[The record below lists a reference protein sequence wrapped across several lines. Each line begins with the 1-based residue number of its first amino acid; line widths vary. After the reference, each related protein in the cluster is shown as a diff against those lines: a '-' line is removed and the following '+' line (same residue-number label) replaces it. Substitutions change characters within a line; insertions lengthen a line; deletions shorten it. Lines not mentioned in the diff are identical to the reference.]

1 MLKTKNKISMR
12 KNLLFLISVIFFLQP
27 VISQENIEDDEVLR
41 EVFADGEFF
50 FASEDY
56 PDALVE
62 YMKLYRRGFSDNANL
77 NYKIGIC
84 YLNIAG
90 QKEKS
95 IDYFLKATEKVS
107 DRYRESALR
116 EKNAP
121 LDTYLFLGNAYR
133 VTNQLDKAIE
143 AYSKYKELLEEKEED
158 ALNIAYANQQINSVK
173 NAKEQMQKPL
183 NVDIINIDRPINNST
198 DNFRGAISGDHT
210 SMVYMNSLPFYDALY
225 YSTKD
230 EDGEWST
237 PTNITPQVQ
246 SDGNQYATALSHD
259 GTMLYLSWEDPFNSD
274 IYYSEYEDGRWT
286 RSRSLS
292 SEINTKFWES
302 HASVSK
308 DGKTLYF
315 ASNRQET
322 LGEMD
327 IFFSRKIGNKWSEP
341 ENIGDVINTNLNE
354 DTPFITPDGKR
365 LYFSS
370 QGHSTIGG
378 YDVFYSD
385 LKEDGTWSEPV
396 NLRYPINTT
405 DDDLFYVPINP
416 YEGYMSRYV
425 ENGNGGEDILRF
437 EFPGLADYLALQNPQ
452 EVAETLEEQVE
463 TIEETVE
470 EETEEQVET
479 ILEEPEE
486 DVVEEMTEEVEE
498 EPVDEE
504 VVEEIEEE
512 TTVEEVA
519 KKAEVEIRPIFFEFD
534 KSTLTREAKN
544 ELDKVAELLMHNKA
558 VQVDLIGY
566 ADPLGNQQYN
576 INLSKKRAK
585 SALDY
590 LSEKGIDAERMSST
604 GKGETNF
611 IAVNKKPDGTDN
623 PEGRRYNRRVEIE
636 LDNTNNENIIIIK
649 PDVVPNELKTK

>member
-1 MLKTKNKISMR
+1 MR
-12 KNLLFLISVIFFLQP
+12 KNLLFLIAVMFFIQP
-27 VISQENIEDDEVLR
+27 VSSQENLEEDEVLR

-77 NYKIGIC
+77 NYKMGIC
-84 YLNIAG
+84 YLNIPG

-95 IDYFLKATEKVS
+95 IDHFLKAAENVS

-121 LDTYLFLGNAYR
+121 MDTYLFLGNAYR

-143 AYSKYKELLEEKEED
+143 AYKKYKEILKED
-158 ALNIAYANQQINSVK
+158 DILNIAYANKQIEAAN
-173 NAKEQMQKPL
+173 NAKEQMQQPL
-183 NVDIINIDRPINNST
+183 NVDIVNLNRPVNNNT
-198 DNFRGAISGDHT
+198 DNFRGAVSGDHK

-225 YSTKD
+225 YSVKD
-230 EDGEWST
+230 EDGDWST
-237 PTNITPQVQ
+237 PVNITPQVQ

-259 GTMLYLSWEDPFNSD
+259 GTVLYLSWEDPFNSD
-274 IYYSEYEDGRWT
+274 IYVSEYVDGRWT
-286 RSRSLS
+286 KSRSVG

-302 HASVSK
+302 HASVSH

-322 LGEMD
+322 VGEMD
-327 IFFSRKIGNKWSEP
+327 IFFSRKIGNRWAEP
-341 ENIGDVINTNLNE
+341 ENIGEVINTDLNE

-378 YDVFYSD
+378 YDIFYSD

-416 YEGYMSRYV
+416 YEGYMARYI
-425 ENGNGGEDILRF
+425 EDGNGGEDILKF
-437 EFPGLADYLALQNPQ
+437 EFPGLAEYLALQNPQ
-452 EVAETLEEQVE
+452 VVEEKLEDRAE

-470 EETEEQVET
+470 EETEEQIET
-479 ILEEPEE
+479 ILEKP
-486 DVVEEMTEEVEE
+486 
-498 EPVDEE
+498 
-504 VVEEIEEE
+504 
-512 TTVEEVA
+512 VEEVA
-519 KKAEVEIRPIFFEFD
+519 EEKTEAEEKEEMEEREEIAEKTQVEIRPIFFEFD
-534 KSTLTREAKN
+534 KSTLTQEAKD
-544 ELDKVAELLMHNKA
+544 ELDKVAELLNQNKA
-558 VQVDLIGY
+558 VQVDLVGY
-566 ADPLGNQQYN
+566 ADPLGDPQYN

-585 SALDY
+585 SALEY
-590 LSEKGIDAERMSST
+590 LAQQGIDAQRMSST

-611 IAVNKKPDGTDN
+611 IAVNQNADGSDN
-623 PEGRRYNRRVEIE
+623 PNGRRYNRRVEIQLE
-636 LDNTNNENIIIIK
+636 NTDQGNVIVIK
-649 PDVVPNELKTK
+649 PDVVPEELKNK

>member
-1 MLKTKNKISMR
+1 MR
-12 KNLLFLISVIFFLQP
+12 KNLLFLIAVIFFIQP
-27 VISQENIEDDEVLR
+27 VFSQENLEDDKVLR

-50 FASEDY
+50 FSSEDY

-77 NYKIGIC
+77 NYKMGIC
-84 YLNIAG
+84 YLNIPG

-133 VTNQLDKAIE
+133 VTNQFDKAIE
-143 AYSKYKELLEEKEED
+143 AYSKYKELLEENEED
-158 ALNIAYANQQINSVK
+158 ILNIAYANQQIRSVK
-173 NAKEQMQKPL
+173 NAKEQIQNPL

-210 SMVYMNSLPFYDALY
+210 AMVYMNSLPFYDALY
-225 YSTKD
+225 YSTRD
-230 EDGEWST
+230 ENGEWST
-237 PTNITPQVQ
+237 PVNITPQVQ
-246 SDGNQYATALSHD
+246 SDGNQYATALSHE
-259 GTMLYLSWEDPFNSD
+259 GTVLYLSWEDPFNSD
-274 IYYSEYEDGRWT
+274 IYISEYEDGRWT

-322 LGEMD
+322 IGEMD

-341 ENIGDVINTNLNE
+341 ENIGEVINTNLNE

-405 DDDLFYVPINP
+405 DNDLFYVPINP
-416 YEGYMSRYV
+416 YEGYMARYV

-470 EETEEQVET
+470 EETEEQIET
-479 ILEEPEE
+479 ILDEPEE
-486 DVVEEMTEEVEE
+486 VVVEETTAEVEE
-498 EPVDEE
+498 QVVEE
-504 VVEEIEEE
+504 VVEKS
-512 TTVEEVA
+512 EV
-519 KKAEVEIRPIFFEFD
+519 VIRPIFFEFD
-534 KSTLTREAKN
+534 KATLTREAKN
-544 ELDKVAELLMHNKA
+544 ELDKVAELLKQNKA
-558 VQVDLIGY
+558 VQVDLVGY

-590 LSEKGIDAERMSST
+590 LSQKGIDMERMTST

-636 LDNTNNENIIIIK
+636 LDNTDNENIIIIK
-649 PDVVPNELKTK
+649 PDVVPNDLKTK